1 MRAYPPMVLV
11 ALLLP
16 HGALAQADERPSG
29 STMAA
34 VVESIEDLDE
44 MRSGL
49 AASITQG
56 DEPVDRTTFAEVCRP
71 VGRRAA
77 QLSAENPW
85 TVRQMAVQYR
95 NPAHEADPEAR
106 GIHRLLQEEPDVQ
119 AVWTR
124 SRREGTE
131 GYRYFRRITVERS
144 CLACHGAEEN
154 RPAFVSEQYPDDR
167 AFGFEVGELR
177 GVYSVFVPADSAGP

>member
-16 HGALAQADERPSG
+16 HAALAQADERPPG

-34 VVESIEDLDE
+34 VVESIEDLDR

-77 QLSAENPW
+77 QLSTENPW

-167 AFGFEVGELR
+167 AFGFEVGDLR
-177 GVYSVFVPADSAGP
+177 GVYSVFVPVDSAGP